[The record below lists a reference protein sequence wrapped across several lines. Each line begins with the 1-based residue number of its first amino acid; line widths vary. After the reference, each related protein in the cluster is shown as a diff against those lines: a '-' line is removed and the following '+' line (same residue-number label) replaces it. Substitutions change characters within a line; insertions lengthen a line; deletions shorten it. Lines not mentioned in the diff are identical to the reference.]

1 MNNYE
6 DIIEMDIWSSFGCF
20 TKPFSNTGG
29 LLSYLI
35 PPKTSIIGMVAAI
48 LGYEFDDYVEFDDG
62 SRKYRIEELYDIKI
76 STQALFDL
84 RVKRVTFNSHYG
96 NEPHLMN
103 IHQDVLIEP
112 YYKLYLSFPNN
123 LKSKKKEF
131 LKSLHANE
139 TVYNLYMGRNEFFMN
154 YEFINHF
161 DNAETNILTVENQEK
176 FFKDSEKQKIYGTL
190 DNRIVK
196 DTTLSE
202 SSERTIFGRL
212 AKNMKKLAS
221 FYEYVIRDYPIKRYN
236 FINFKYVPVSFY
248 SMNKND
254 DCFFSNLVL
263 KENKDL
269 ELRKIGENKWISMI

>member
-1 MNNYE
+1 MDNYE

-20 TKPFSNTGG
+20 TKPFSNAGG

-48 LGYEFDDYVEFDDG
+48 LGYEFDDYIESDDG
-62 SRKYRIEELYDIKI
+62 SRKYKIEELYDIKI

-123 LKSKKKEF
+123 LKSEKKEF
-131 LKSLHANE
+131 LKRLQANE

-154 YEFINHF
+154 YELINHF
-161 DNAETNILTVENQEK
+161 NNPETKILTTENVNN
-176 FFKDSEKQKIYGTL
+176 FFESSDEQKIYGTI
-190 DNRIVK
+190 DKRIIENA
-196 DTTLSE
+196 TLSE
-202 SSERTIFGRL
+202 ITEGVIFGRINNSL
-212 AKNMKKLAS
+212 KKLKS

-236 FINFKYVPVSFY
+236 FTDFKYAPISFY

-254 DCFFSNLVL
+254 ECFFSNLNL

-269 ELRKIGENKWISMI
+269 ELRKIGENKWISLI

>member
-6 DIIEMDIWSSFGCF
+6 DIVEMDIWSSFGCF
-20 TKPFSNTGG
+20 TKPFSNAGG

-48 LGYEFDDYVEFDDG
+48 LGYEVDDYIESDDG
-62 SRKYRIEELYDIKI
+62 SRKYKIEELYDIKI

-112 YYKLYLSFPNN
+112 YYKVYLSFPNN
-123 LKSKKKEF
+123 LKSEKKEF

-154 YEFINHF
+154 YECINHF
-161 DNAETNILTVENQEK
+161 DNAETNILTVENCDK
-176 FFKDSEKQKIYGTL
+176 FFKDSKEHEIYGTL
-190 DNRIVK
+190 DKRVVK

-202 SSERTIFGRL
+202 SSESIIFGRL
-212 AKNMKKLAS
+212 SKNMKKLAS
-221 FYEYVIRDYPIKRYN
+221 FYEYVIRDYPIERYN
-236 FINFKYVPVSFY
+236 FTNFEYAPVSFY

-254 DCFFSNLVL
+254 NCFFSNLVL
-263 KENKDL
+263 RENKEL
-269 ELRKIGENKWISMI
+269 ELRKIGENK

>member
-1 MNNYE
+1 MNNYG

-20 TKPFSNTGG
+20 TKPFSNAGG

-48 LGYEFDDYVEFDDG
+48 LGYEFDDYVELDDG
-62 SRKYRIEELYDIKI
+62 SRKYKIEELYDIKI

-112 YYKLYLSFPNN
+112 YYKIYLSFPNN
-123 LKSKKKEF
+123 LKSEKKELLEK
-131 LKSLHANE
+131 LKVNE

-154 YEFINHF
+154 YELINHF
-161 DNAETNILTVENQEK
+161 NNPETKILTQENDNN
-176 FFKDSEKQKIYGTL
+176 FFKSSDEQKIYGTI
-190 DNRIVK
+190 DKRIIENA
-196 DTTLSE
+196 TLSE
-202 SSERTIFGRL
+202 ITEGVIFGRIDNSL
-212 AKNMKKLAS
+212 KKLRS
-221 FYEYVIRDYPIKRYN
+221 FYEYVIRDYPVERHN
-236 FINFKYVPVSFY
+236 FTDFKYAPVSFY

-254 DCFFSNLVL
+254 DCFFSNLNLNDNKEL
-263 KENKDL
+263 KL
-269 ELRKIGENKWISMI
+269 HKIGENKWVSLI